1 MARYDGSIPPGGE
14 GRVALRVNTRGYSG
28 EMSKSASVFS
38 NDPHRR
44 IITLRLRAFIK
55 VAIYISNERVIL
67 KGSPG
72 ESVASTVEL
81 RAERKK
87 PLFIDP
93 IAFDPDQKL
102 SYRIETVEE
111 GRNYRIHFKTEA
123 VPPGNFHG
131 FLKLKTNYE
140 ERPLIVIRIIGRF
153 RN

>member
-1 MARYDGSIPPGGE
+1 M
-14 GRVALRVNTRGYSG
+14 ALRVNTRGYRG
-28 EMSKSASVFS
+28 DISKSARVFS
-38 NDPHRR
+38 NDPHRK
-44 IITLRLRAFIK
+44 IVTLRLRAFIK

-81 RAERKK
+81 RAEREK
-87 PLFIDP
+87 PLYIDP
-93 IAFDPDQKL
+93 IAFDPDQKM

-111 GRNYRIHFKTEA
+111 GRNYRIHFKTKS

-140 ERPLIVIRIIGRF
+140 ERPLIVIRIKGSF